1 MTEKKGFF
9 SRLFGKQ
16 NRSGYNDMLEKMN
29 IRMLKD
35 ERFALRVEDYQNFCD
50 SIKEYST
57 IETNKTPEEI
67 VLLTSQQAND
77 INNKLQQSA
86 IPYGRAGDS
95 NKQWYSDMI
104 SNWNTLYSTF
114 MLPFISTTQATIERL
129 NTRGS
134 YKPDT
139 QKKQAVQKLRYFFE
153 SIYLDC
159 ALTVGAL
166 SWFGEDVTP
175 QWIGAIQT
183 IPSPQA
189 YPMTTIDRPK
199 PYNPE
204 QPPKQEW
211 GKPKYDETEE
221 QTAQ

>member
-1 MTEKKGFF
+1 MSEKKGFF
-9 SRLFGKQ
+9 SRLFNRQ
-16 NRSGYNDMLEKMN
+16 NKAGYNDILKDLN

-35 ERFALRVEDYQNFCD
+35 ERFALRVEDYQDFCNC
-50 SIKEYST
+50 IKTYST
-57 IETNKTPEEI
+57 IDSQKKTPEEI
-67 VLLTSQQAND
+67 VRITSDQSSD
-77 INNKLQQSA
+77 INNKLQQSS

-114 MLPFISTTQATIERL
+114 MLPFISTTQTTIERL

-159 ALTVGAL
+159 ALTVGDL
-166 SWFGEDVTP
+166 SWFDEDVTP

-183 IPSPQA
+183 LPSPQA

-199 PYNPE
+199 LYNPD
-204 QPPKQEW
+204 QPPKQKW
-211 GKPKYDETEE
+211 GKAKYDEKEE
-221 QTAQ
+221 PAQ